1 MKNLENWN
9 ELKTV
14 PIKVYLNV
22 SENCQTPKQFV
33 NLTHYDMTANWNVYI
48 YIYIYIYAFLQKYR
62 YFYLLYKYE
71 CF

>member
-9 ELKTV
+9 ELKTL

-48 YIYIYIYAFLQKYR
+48 YIYIHTYIYICISSKVQIFLSSIQV
-62 YFYLLYKYE
+62 
-71 CF
+71 